1 MIKTKTAFIIFTFL
15 TAFTFPY
22 LYLPLI
28 FNSDFFASLIP
39 GWNTVI
45 YDYPLLPALI
55 KFLFLIVASIFYWK
69 LSKIT
74 NEINLRNF
82 VIHFSLTVPG
92 IIFSKINLY
101 QVLYSSPSEPE
112 NFMSEIQTVVFIRI
126 VANIL
131 FFVGLILF
139 GIYYK
144 KIKIQEIFSSNS
156 NNDLSSK

>member
-1 MIKTKTAFIIFTFL
+1 MLKTKTAFIIFVIL

-28 FNSDFFASLIP
+28 LNSDFFSSLIP
-39 GWNTVI
+39 GWHTVI
-45 YDYPLLPALI
+45 YPLLPALI
-55 KFLFLIVASIFYWK
+55 KFLFLIIVSFFYWK

-74 NEINLRNF
+74 NEIDLKKF
-82 VIHFSLTVPG
+82 IIHFLLTIPG

-101 QVLYSSPSEPE
+101 KILYSNSAEPE
-112 NFMSEIQTVVFIRI
+112 NFMFQIQTVVFIRI
-126 VANIL
+126 TANIL

-144 KIKIQEIFSSNS
+144 KIKKNQIDSI
-156 NNDLSSK
+156 